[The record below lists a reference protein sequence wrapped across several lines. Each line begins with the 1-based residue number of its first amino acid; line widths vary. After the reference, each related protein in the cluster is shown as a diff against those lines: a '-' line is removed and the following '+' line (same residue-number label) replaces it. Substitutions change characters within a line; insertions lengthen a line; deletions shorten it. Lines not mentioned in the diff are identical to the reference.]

1 MIQMDGS
8 FMDILR
14 KKEESRFTRNELSDG
29 KRKLLDS
36 EPSFKVEFP
45 EYSFPDN
52 KEELSEVI
60 RIMKEK
66 KISESEMEDLDRNN
80 NELMLGIV
88 DQKKNDWIE
97 LIKDIDIYTI
107 RLKMKYTRP
116 RPYEISKEIES
127 TTDTDDSPSFPSGHA
142 IEAHALAVILGDKFP
157 EKKEE
162 LTKMADRISL
172 SRLQMGNH
180 YPSDIEVG
188 EKVGKL
194 IADTYLGVK
203 KSYTISKSEKK
214 EISELLTSLEE
225 KNLGDTA
232 ALVRVLD
239 IYSKNNDL
247 RDARIRKP
255 LQKFIDTFDTRIN
268 EITKLVRGL
277 KSKSGFEKLR
287 KKFGGRYFQAFAKY
301 GKGRTDKNAPVFD
314 IRTYNGKKADTV
326 YIELVQEI
334 PGLSG
339 AGGKVSRTKYTRIMR
354 YMEAILDN
362 SLSLSK
368 SRTELNEAISG
379 LKGDA
384 ELETKV
390 ATFNK
395 IKDDLLDVFTEM
407 AIEVAD
413 FQEFD
418 KEAKLN
424 NAEDAVKIGDVALG
438 GLGVKGLK
446 GFADLSGNLYDSV
459 DYLHDA
465 YFYVEDFI
473 DALRTSEESGTKDIQ
488 EETGISAELLD
499 MMQNRPGME
508 LKLPKQTKEKD
519 DEKDN
524 ETVVQYTKTLVEAK
538 KMFSTMDRLVDD
550 FDGHQFEI
558 GDDKILVSFDK
569 KAK

>member
-14 KKEESRFTRNELSDG
+14 KKEESRFTRNNLSDG
-29 KRKLLDS
+29 KKKLLDS
-36 EPSFKVEFP
+36 EPSFEVEFP

-52 KEELSEVI
+52 KEELPEVI
-60 RIMKEK
+60 RMMKEK
-66 KISESEMEDLDRNN
+66 KIPESEMEDLDKNN
-80 NELMLGIV
+80 NDLMLDIV
-88 DQKKNDWIE
+88 DQKRSDWIE

-107 RLKMKYTRP
+107 RLKMKYARP
-116 RPYEISKEIES
+116 RPYEISEEIES

-157 EKKEE
+157 DKKEE
-162 LTKMADRISL
+162 LTKLADKISL

-194 IADTYLGVK
+194 IADAYLGVK
-203 KSYTISKSEKK
+203 KSYTISKSERK
-214 EISELLTSLEE
+214 EIADLLSSLEE

-239 IYSKNNDL
+239 IFSKNDDL
-247 RDARIRKP
+247 KNPRIRLP
-255 LQKFIDTFDTRIN
+255 LQSFIDTFDTRIN

-277 KSKSGFEKLR
+277 KSKNGFEKLR
-287 KKFGGRYFQAFAKY
+287 KRFGGRYFQAFAKY
-301 GKGRTDKNAPVFD
+301 GKGRTDKDAPVFD
-314 IRTYNGKKADTV
+314 IRTYNGKKADEV
-326 YIELVQEI
+326 YISLVNEI

-339 AGGKVSRTKYTRIMR
+339 AGGKVSRTRYNRVMR
-354 YMEAILDN
+354 YMNAILDN

-368 SRTELNEAISG
+368 SRKELNEARTE

-384 ELETKV
+384 DLETKV

-395 IKDDLLDVFTEM
+395 IKDDLLDTFTEM
-407 AIEVAD
+407 SIEVAD
-413 FQEFD
+413 FQELD
-418 KEAKLN
+418 KDGAIN
-424 NAEDAVKIGDVALG
+424 DMEDAIKIGDVAQT
-438 GLGVKGLK
+438 GLGPKGIK
-446 GFADLSGNLYDSV
+446 GFAELSGNLYDSV
-459 DYLHDA
+459 EYLHDA

-473 DALRTSEESGTKDIQ
+473 EAIQ
-488 EETGISAELLD
+488 NIGVEDVLSPELLSFI
-499 MMQNRPGME
+499 QNQPGME
-508 LKLPKQTKEKD
+508 IKLPEEKPKE
-519 DEKDN
+519 ETDN
-524 ETVVQYTKTLVEAK
+524 TASEELAKYTKTLIEAK

-558 GDDKILVSFDK
+558 GDDKLLVSFDK
-569 KAK
+569 KTK

>member
-14 KKEESRFTRNELSDG
+14 KKEESRFTRNNLSDG
-29 KRKLLDS
+29 KKKLLDS
-36 EPSFKVEFP
+36 EPSFEVEFP
-45 EYSFPDN
+45 EYSLPDN
-52 KEELSEVI
+52 KEELPEVI

-66 KISESEMEDLDRNN
+66 KIPKSEMEDLDRNN
-80 NELMLGIV
+80 NDLMLGIV

-107 RLKMKYTRP
+107 RLKMKYARP
-116 RPYEISKEIES
+116 RPYEVSEEIES

-157 EKKEE
+157 DKKEE
-162 LTKMADRISL
+162 LTKMADKISL

-194 IADTYLGVK
+194 IADAYLGVK
-203 KSYTISKSEKK
+203 KSYTISKSEKR
-214 EISELLTSLEE
+214 EIADLLSSLEE

-239 IYSKNNDL
+239 IFSRNDDLKNP
-247 RDARIRKP
+247 RIRLP
-255 LQKFIDTFDTRIN
+255 LQAFIDTFDTRIN

-287 KKFGGRYFQAFAKY
+287 KRFGGRYFQAFAKY
-301 GKGRTDKNAPVFD
+301 GKGRTDKDTPVFD
-314 IRTYNGKKADTV
+314 IRTYNGKKADVV
-326 YIELVQEI
+326 YIELVNEI

-339 AGGKVSRTKYTRIMR
+339 AGGKVSRTRYNRVMR

-368 SRTELNEAISG
+368 SRKELNEATSE
-379 LKGDA
+379 LKSDV

-395 IKDDLLDVFTEM
+395 IKDDLLDTFTEM
-407 AIEVAD
+407 SIEVAD
-413 FQEFD
+413 FQEVD
-418 KEAKLN
+418 KDGKIKDI
-424 NAEDAVKIGDVALG
+424 EDAVKIGDVAEI
-438 GLGVKGLK
+438 GLGPKGLK
-446 GFADLSGNLYDSV
+446 GFAELSGNLYDSV

-465 YFYVEDFI
+465 YFYVKDFI
-473 DALRTSEESGTKDIQ
+473 DSLRTMGESQTKDIE
-488 EETGISAELLD
+488 EETGISAELLE
-499 MMQNRPGME
+499 MVQNRPGME

-519 DEKDN
+519 DE
-524 ETVVQYTKTLVEAK
+524 TIVQYTKTLVEAK

-558 GDDKILVSFDK
+558 GDDKLLVSFDK
-569 KAK
+569 RTK

>member
-14 KKEESRFTRNELSDG
+14 KKEESRFTRNNLSDG
-29 KRKLLDS
+29 KKKLLDS

-52 KEELSEVI
+52 KEELPEVMK
-60 RIMKEK
+60 IMREK
-66 KISESEMEDLDRNN
+66 KIPESEMEDLDKNN
-80 NELMLGIV
+80 NELMLRIA
-88 DQKKNDWIE
+88 DQKRNDWIE
-97 LIKDIDIYTI
+97 VIKDIDIYTI
-107 RLKMKYTRP
+107 RLKMKYARP
-116 RPYEISKEIES
+116 RPYEISEEIES
-127 TTDTDDSPSFPSGHA
+127 ITDTDDSPSFPSGHA
-142 IEAHALAVILGDKFP
+142 IEAHALAVILGDRFP

-162 LTKMADRISL
+162 LTKMADKISL
-172 SRLQMGNH
+172 SRVQMGNH

-194 IADTYLGVK
+194 IADAYLGLK

-214 EISELLTSLEE
+214 EIADLLSSLEE

-239 IYSKNNDL
+239 IFSKNDDL
-247 RDARIRKP
+247 KNPRIRLP
-255 LQKFIDTFDTRIN
+255 LQSFIDTFDTRIN

-287 KKFGGRYFQAFAKY
+287 KRFGGRYFQAFAKF

-314 IRTYNGKKADTV
+314 IRTYNGKKADEV
-326 YIELVQEI
+326 YIALVNAI

-339 AGGKVSRTKYTRIMR
+339 AGGKVSRTRYNRVMR
-354 YMEAILDN
+354 YMNAILDN

-368 SRTELNEAISG
+368 SRKELNQAKTE

-384 ELETKV
+384 DLETKV

-395 IKDDLLDVFTEM
+395 IKDDLLDTFTEM
-407 AIEVAD
+407 SIEVAD
-413 FQEFD
+413 FQELD
-418 KEAKLN
+418 KDNEIKDI
-424 NAEDAVKIGDVALG
+424 EDAIKIGDVAES
-438 GLGVKGLK
+438 GLGPKGIK
-446 GFADLSGNLYDSV
+446 GFSELSGNLYDSV
-459 DYLHDA
+459 EYLHDA

-473 DALRTSEESGTKDIQ
+473 ESLQTIGVEDIL
-488 EETGISAELLD
+488 SPELLSFI
-499 MMQNRPGME
+499 QNQPGME
-508 LKLPKQTKEKD
+508 IKLPEEKPKE
-519 DEKDN
+519 ETDN
-524 ETVVQYTKTLVEAK
+524 TASEELAKYTKTLIEAK

-558 GDDKILVSFDK
+558 GDDKLLVSFDK
-569 KAK
+569 KTK

>member
-14 KKEESRFTRNELSDG
+14 KKEESRFTRNNLSDG
-29 KRKLLDS
+29 KKKLLES
-36 EPSFKVEFP
+36 EPSFEVKFP

-52 KEELSEVI
+52 KEELPEVI
-60 RIMKEK
+60 RMMKEK
-66 KISESEMEDLDRNN
+66 KIPESEMEDLDKNN
-80 NELMLGIV
+80 NDLMLDIV
-88 DQKKNDWIE
+88 DQKRSDWIE

-107 RLKMKYTRP
+107 RLKMKYARP
-116 RPYEISKEIES
+116 RPYEVSEEIES

-157 EKKEE
+157 DKKEE
-162 LTKMADRISL
+162 LTKMADKISL

-194 IADTYLGVK
+194 IADAYLGVK

-214 EISELLTSLEE
+214 EIADLLSSLEE

-239 IYSKNNDL
+239 IFSKNDDL
-247 RDARIRKP
+247 KNPRIRLP
-255 LQKFIDTFDTRIN
+255 LQAFIDTFDTRIN

-287 KKFGGRYFQAFAKY
+287 KRFGGRYFQAFAKY
-301 GKGRTDKNAPVFD
+301 GKGRTEKDGSVFD
-314 IRTYNGKKADTV
+314 IRTYNGKKADEV
-326 YIELVQEI
+326 YIALVNAI

-339 AGGKVSRTKYTRIMR
+339 AGGKVSRTRYNRVMR
-354 YMEAILDN
+354 YMNAILDN

-368 SRTELNEAISG
+368 SRKELNQAITE

-384 ELETKV
+384 DLETKV
-390 ATFNK
+390 ATFNE
-395 IKDDLLDVFTEM
+395 IKDDLLDTFTEM
-407 AIEVAD
+407 SIEVAD
-413 FQEFD
+413 FQELD
-418 KEAKLN
+418 KDNEIKDI
-424 NAEDAVKIGDVALG
+424 EDAIKIGDVAES
-438 GLGVKGLK
+438 GLGPKGIK
-446 GFADLSGNLYDSV
+446 GFAELSGNLYDSV
-459 DYLHDA
+459 EYLHDA

-473 DALRTSEESGTKDIQ
+473 ESIRTIGVDDIL
-488 EETGISAELLD
+488 SPELLSFI
-499 MMQNRPGME
+499 QNQPGME
-508 LKLPKQTKEKD
+508 IKLPEGKPKE
-519 DEKDN
+519 ETDN
-524 ETVVQYTKTLVEAK
+524 TASEELAKYTKTLIEAK

-558 GDDKILVSFDK
+558 GDDKLLVSFDK

>member
-14 KKEESRFTRNELSDG
+14 KKEESRFTRNNLSDG
-29 KRKLLDS
+29 KKKLLES
-36 EPSFKVEFP
+36 EPSFEVKFP

-52 KEELSEVI
+52 KEELPEVI
-60 RIMKEK
+60 RMMKEK
-66 KISESEMEDLDRNN
+66 KIPESEMEDLDKNN
-80 NELMLGIV
+80 NDLMLDIV
-88 DQKKNDWIE
+88 DQKRSDWIE

-107 RLKMKYTRP
+107 RLKMKYARP
-116 RPYEISKEIES
+116 RPYEVSEEIES

-157 EKKEE
+157 DKKEE
-162 LTKMADRISL
+162 LTKMADKISL

-194 IADTYLGVK
+194 IADAYLGVK

-214 EISELLTSLEE
+214 ERADLLSSLEE

-239 IYSKNNDL
+239 IFSKNDDL
-247 RDARIRKP
+247 KNPRIRLP
-255 LQKFIDTFDTRIN
+255 LQAFIDTFDTRIN

-287 KKFGGRYFQAFAKY
+287 KRFGGRYFQAFAKY
-301 GKGRTDKNAPVFD
+301 GKGRTEKDGSVFD
-314 IRTYNGKKADTV
+314 IRTYNGKKADEV
-326 YIELVQEI
+326 YIALVNAI

-339 AGGKVSRTKYTRIMR
+339 AGGKVSRTRYNRVMR
-354 YMEAILDN
+354 YMNAILDN

-368 SRTELNEAISG
+368 SRKELNQAITE

-384 ELETKV
+384 DLETKV
-390 ATFNK
+390 ATFNE
-395 IKDDLLDVFTEM
+395 IKDDLLDTFTEM
-407 AIEVAD
+407 SIEVAD
-413 FQEFD
+413 FQELD
-418 KEAKLN
+418 KDNEIKDI
-424 NAEDAVKIGDVALG
+424 EDAIKIGDVAES
-438 GLGVKGLK
+438 GLGPKGIK
-446 GFADLSGNLYDSV
+446 GFAELSGNLYDSV
-459 DYLHDA
+459 EYLHDA

-473 DALRTSEESGTKDIQ
+473 ESIRTIGVDDIL
-488 EETGISAELLD
+488 SPELLSFI
-499 MMQNRPGME
+499 QNQPGME
-508 LKLPKQTKEKD
+508 IKLPEGKPKE
-519 DEKDN
+519 ETDN
-524 ETVVQYTKTLVEAK
+524 TASEELAKYTKTLIEAK

-558 GDDKILVSFDK
+558 GDDKLLVSFDK

>member
-14 KKEESRFTRNELSDG
+14 KKEESRFTRNNLSDG
-29 KRKLLDS
+29 KKKLLDS
-36 EPSFKVEFP
+36 EPSFEVEFP

-52 KEELSEVI
+52 KEELPEVMK
-60 RIMKEK
+60 IMREK
-66 KISESEMEDLDRNN
+66 KIPESEMEDLDKNN
-80 NELMLGIV
+80 NELMLKIV
-88 DQKKNDWIE
+88 DQKRNDWIE

-107 RLKMKYTRP
+107 RLKMKYARP

-127 TTDTDDSPSFPSGHA
+127 ITDTDDSPSFPSGHA

-162 LTKMADRISL
+162 LTKMADKISL
-172 SRLQMGNH
+172 SRVQMGNH

-194 IADTYLGVK
+194 IADAYLGVK
-203 KSYTISKSEKK
+203 KSYTISKSERK
-214 EISELLTSLEE
+214 EIAELLSSLEE

-239 IYSKNNDL
+239 IFSKNDDL
-247 RDARIRKP
+247 KNPRIRLP
-255 LQKFIDTFDTRIN
+255 LQAFIDTFDTRIN

-277 KSKSGFEKLR
+277 KNKNGFEKLR
-287 KKFGGRYFQAFAKY
+287 KRFGGRYFQAFAKY
-301 GKGRTDKNAPVFD
+301 GKGRTDKDGSVFD
-314 IRTYNGKKADTV
+314 IRTYNGKKADEV
-326 YIELVQEI
+326 YIALVNAI

-339 AGGKVSRTKYTRIMR
+339 AGGKVSRTRYNRVMR
-354 YMEAILDN
+354 YMNAILDN

-368 SRTELNEAISG
+368 SRKELNQARTE

-384 ELETKV
+384 DLETKV

-395 IKDDLLDVFTEM
+395 IKDDLLDTFTEM
-407 AIEVAD
+407 SIEVAD
-413 FQEFD
+413 FQELD
-418 KEAKLN
+418 KDNEIKDI
-424 NAEDAVKIGDVALG
+424 EDAIKIGDVAES
-438 GLGVKGLK
+438 GLGPKGIK
-446 GFADLSGNLYDSV
+446 GFAELSGNLYDSV
-459 DYLHDA
+459 EYLHDA

-473 DALRTSEESGTKDIQ
+473 ESLRTLEESQTKNIS
-488 EETGISAELLD
+488 EETGISAELLE
-499 MMQNRPGME
+499 MVQNRPGME
-508 LKLPKQTKEKD
+508 LKLPKQTREKD
-519 DEKDN
+519 DE
-524 ETVVQYTKTLVEAK
+524 TIVQYTKTLIEAK

-550 FDGHQFEI
+550 FDGHQFDI
-558 GDDKILVSFDK
+558 GDDKLLVSFDK

>member
-14 KKEESRFTRNELSDG
+14 KKEESRFTRNNLSDG
-29 KRKLLDS
+29 KKKLLDS
-36 EPSFKVEFP
+36 EPSFEVEFP
-45 EYSFPDN
+45 EYSFPDS
-52 KEELSEVI
+52 KEELPEVI

-66 KISESEMEDLDRNN
+66 KIPESEMEDLDKNN
-80 NELMLGIV
+80 NDLLLDIV
-88 DQKKNDWIE
+88 DQKRSDWIE

-107 RLKMKYTRP
+107 RLKMKYARP
-116 RPYEISKEIES
+116 RPYEISEEIES

-157 EKKEE
+157 DKKEE
-162 LTKMADRISL
+162 LTKMADKISL

-194 IADTYLGVK
+194 IADAYLGVK
-203 KSYTISKSEKK
+203 KSYTISKSERK
-214 EISELLTSLEE
+214 EIADLLSSLEE

-239 IYSKNNDL
+239 IFSKNNDL
-247 RDARIRKP
+247 KNPRIRLP
-255 LQKFIDTFDTRIN
+255 LQSFIDTFDTRIN

-277 KSKSGFEKLR
+277 KSKNGFEKLR
-287 KKFGGRYFQAFAKY
+287 KRFGGRYFQAFAKY
-301 GKGRTDKNAPVFD
+301 GKGRTDKDAPVFD
-314 IRTYNGKKADTV
+314 IRTYNGKKADEV
-326 YIELVQEI
+326 YISLVNEI

-339 AGGKVSRTKYTRIMR
+339 AGGKVSRTRYNRVMR
-354 YMEAILDN
+354 YMNAILDN

-368 SRTELNEAISG
+368 SRKELNEARTE

-384 ELETKV
+384 DLETKV

-395 IKDDLLDVFTEM
+395 IKDDLLDTFTEM
-407 AIEVAD
+407 SIEVAD
-413 FQEFD
+413 FQELD
-418 KEAKLN
+418 KDGEIN
-424 NAEDAVKIGDVALG
+424 DMEDAIKIGDVAQT
-438 GLGVKGLK
+438 GLGPKGIK
-446 GFADLSGNLYDSV
+446 GFSELSGNLYDSV
-459 DYLHDA
+459 EYLHDA

-473 DALRTSEESGTKDIQ
+473 EAIQ
-488 EETGISAELLD
+488 NIGVEDVLSPELLSFI
-499 MMQNRPGME
+499 QNQPGME
-508 LKLPKQTKEKD
+508 IKLPEEKPKE
-519 DEKDN
+519 ETDN
-524 ETVVQYTKTLVEAK
+524 TASEELAKYTKTLVEAK

-558 GDDKILVSFDK
+558 GDDKLLVSFDK
-569 KAK
+569 KTK

>member
-14 KKEESRFTRNELSDG
+14 KKEESRFTRNNLSDG
-29 KRKLLDS
+29 KKKLLDS
-36 EPSFKVEFP
+36 EPSFEVEFP
-45 EYSFPDN
+45 EYSLPDN
-52 KEELSEVI
+52 KEELPEVI

-66 KISESEMEDLDRNN
+66 KIPKSEMEDLDRNN
-80 NELMLGIV
+80 NDLMLGIV

-107 RLKMKYTRP
+107 RLKMKYARP
-116 RPYEISKEIES
+116 RPYEVSEEIES

-157 EKKEE
+157 DKKEE
-162 LTKMADRISL
+162 LTKMADKISL

-194 IADTYLGVK
+194 IADAYLGVK

-214 EISELLTSLEE
+214 EIADLLSSLEE

-239 IYSKNNDL
+239 IFSRNDDLKNP
-247 RDARIRKP
+247 RIRLP
-255 LQKFIDTFDTRIN
+255 LQAFIDTFDTRIN

-287 KKFGGRYFQAFAKY
+287 KRFGGRYFQAFAKY
-301 GKGRTDKNAPVFD
+301 GKGRTDKDTPVFD
-314 IRTYNGKKADTV
+314 IRTYNGKKADVV
-326 YIELVQEI
+326 YIELVNEI

-339 AGGKVSRTKYTRIMR
+339 AGGKVSRTRYNRVMR

-368 SRTELNEAISG
+368 SRNELNEATSE
-379 LKGDA
+379 LKSDV

-395 IKDDLLDVFTEM
+395 IKDDLLDTFTEM
-407 AIEVAD
+407 SIEVAD
-413 FQEFD
+413 FQEVD
-418 KEAKLN
+418 KDGKIKDI
-424 NAEDAVKIGDVALG
+424 EDAVKIGDVAEI
-438 GLGVKGLK
+438 GLGPKGLK
-446 GFADLSGNLYDSV
+446 GFAELSGNLYDSV

-465 YFYVEDFI
+465 YFYVKDFI
-473 DALRTSEESGTKDIQ
+473 DSLRTMGESQTKDIE
-488 EETGISAELLD
+488 EETGISAELLE
-499 MMQNRPGME
+499 MVQNRPGME

-519 DEKDN
+519 DE
-524 ETVVQYTKTLVEAK
+524 TIVQYTKTLVEAK

-558 GDDKILVSFDK
+558 GDDKLLVSFDK
-569 KAK
+569 RTK

>member
-14 KKEESRFTRNELSDG
+14 KKEESRFTRNNLSDG
-29 KRKLLDS
+29 KKKLLDS

-52 KEELSEVI
+52 KEELPEVMK
-60 RIMKEK
+60 IMREK
-66 KISESEMEDLDRNN
+66 KIPESEMEDLDKNN
-80 NELMLGIV
+80 NELMLRIA
-88 DQKKNDWIE
+88 DQKRNDWIE
-97 LIKDIDIYTI
+97 VIKDIDIYTI
-107 RLKMKYTRP
+107 RLKMKYARP
-116 RPYEISKEIES
+116 RPYEISEEIES
-127 TTDTDDSPSFPSGHA
+127 ITDTDDSPSFPSGHA
-142 IEAHALAVILGDKFP
+142 IEAHALAVILGDRFP

-162 LTKMADRISL
+162 LTKMADKISL
-172 SRLQMGNH
+172 SRVQMGNH

-194 IADTYLGVK
+194 IADAYLGLK

-214 EISELLTSLEE
+214 EIADLLSSLEE

-239 IYSKNNDL
+239 IFSKNDDL
-247 RDARIRKP
+247 KNPRIRLP
-255 LQKFIDTFDTRIN
+255 LQSFIDTFDTRIN

-287 KKFGGRYFQAFAKY
+287 KRFGGRYFQAFAKF

-314 IRTYNGKKADTV
+314 IRTYNGKKADEV
-326 YIELVQEI
+326 YIALVNAI

-339 AGGKVSRTKYTRIMR
+339 AGGKVSRTRYNRVMR
-354 YMEAILDN
+354 YMNAILDN

-368 SRTELNEAISG
+368 SRKELNQAKTELR
-379 LKGDA
+379 GD
-384 ELETKV
+384 ENLETKV

-395 IKDDLLDVFTEM
+395 IKDDLLDTFTEM
-407 AIEVAD
+407 SIEVAD
-413 FQEFD
+413 FQELD
-418 KEAKLN
+418 KDNEIKDI
-424 NAEDAVKIGDVALG
+424 EDAIKIGDVAES
-438 GLGVKGLK
+438 GLGPKGIK
-446 GFADLSGNLYDSV
+446 GFAELSGNLYDSV
-459 DYLHDA
+459 EYLHDA

-473 DALRTSEESGTKDIQ
+473 ESLQTIGVEDIL
-488 EETGISAELLD
+488 SPELLSFI
-499 MMQNRPGME
+499 QNQPGME
-508 LKLPKQTKEKD
+508 IKLPEEKPKE
-519 DEKDN
+519 ETDN
-524 ETVVQYTKTLVEAK
+524 TASEELAKYTKTLIEAK

-558 GDDKILVSFDK
+558 GDDKLLVSFDK
-569 KAK
+569 KTK

>member
-14 KKEESRFTRNELSDG
+14 KKEESRFTRNNLSDG
-29 KRKLLDS
+29 KKKLLDS

-52 KEELSEVI
+52 KEELPEVMK
-60 RIMKEK
+60 IMREK
-66 KISESEMEDLDRNN
+66 KIPESEMEDLDKNN
-80 NELMLGIV
+80 NELMLRIA
-88 DQKKNDWIE
+88 DQKRNDWIE
-97 LIKDIDIYTI
+97 VIKDIDIYTI
-107 RLKMKYTRP
+107 RLKMKYARP
-116 RPYEISKEIES
+116 RPYEISEEIES
-127 TTDTDDSPSFPSGHA
+127 ITDTDDSPSFPSGHA
-142 IEAHALAVILGDKFP
+142 IEAHALAVILGDRFP

-162 LTKMADRISL
+162 LTKMADKISL
-172 SRLQMGNH
+172 SRVQMGNH

-194 IADTYLGVK
+194 IADAYLGLK

-214 EISELLTSLEE
+214 EIADLLSSLEE

-239 IYSKNNDL
+239 IFSKNDDL
-247 RDARIRKP
+247 KNPRIRLP
-255 LQKFIDTFDTRIN
+255 LQSFIDTFDTRIN

-287 KKFGGRYFQAFAKY
+287 KRFGGRYFQAFAKF

-314 IRTYNGKKADTV
+314 IRTYNGKKADEV
-326 YIELVQEI
+326 YIALVNAI

-339 AGGKVSRTKYTRIMR
+339 AGGKVSRTRYNRVMR
-354 YMEAILDN
+354 YMNAILDN

-368 SRTELNEAISG
+368 SRKELNQAKTE

-384 ELETKV
+384 DLETKV

-395 IKDDLLDVFTEM
+395 IKDDLLDTFTEM
-407 AIEVAD
+407 SIEVAD
-413 FQEFD
+413 FQELD
-418 KEAKLN
+418 KDNEIKDI
-424 NAEDAVKIGDVALG
+424 EDAIKIGDVAES
-438 GLGVKGLK
+438 GLGPKGIK
-446 GFADLSGNLYDSV
+446 GFAELSGNLYDSV
-459 DYLHDA
+459 EYLHDA

-473 DALRTSEESGTKDIQ
+473 ESLQTIGVEDIL
-488 EETGISAELLD
+488 SPELLSFI
-499 MMQNRPGME
+499 QNQPGME
-508 LKLPKQTKEKD
+508 IKLPEEKPKE
-519 DEKDN
+519 ETDN
-524 ETVVQYTKTLVEAK
+524 TASEELAKYTKTLIEAK

-558 GDDKILVSFDK
+558 GDDKLLVSFDK
-569 KAK
+569 KTK

>member
-14 KKEESRFTRNELSDG
+14 KKEESRFTRNNLSDG
-29 KRKLLDS
+29 KKKLLDS
-36 EPSFKVEFP
+36 EPSFEVEFP
-45 EYSFPDN
+45 EYSLPDN
-52 KEELSEVI
+52 KEELPEVI
-60 RIMKEK
+60 RMMKEK
-66 KISESEMEDLDRNN
+66 KIPESEMEDLDKNN
-80 NELMLGIV
+80 NDLMLRIV

-107 RLKMKYTRP
+107 RLKMKYSRP
-116 RPYEISKEIES
+116 RPYEVSEEIES

-157 EKKEE
+157 DKKEE
-162 LTKMADRISL
+162 LTKMADKISL

-194 IADTYLGVK
+194 IADAYLGVK

-214 EISELLTSLEE
+214 EIAELLSSLEE

-239 IYSKNNDL
+239 IYSRNDDLKN
-247 RDARIRKP
+247 RRIRIP
-255 LQKFIDTFDTRIN
+255 LQAFLDTFDTRIN

-301 GKGRTDKNAPVFD
+301 GKGRTDKDAAIFD
-314 IRTYNGKKADTV
+314 IRTYNGKKADEV
-326 YIELVQEI
+326 YIALVNEI

-339 AGGKVSRTKYTRIMR
+339 AGGKVSRTGYNRVMR

-362 SLSLSK
+362 SLSLSN
-368 SRTELNEAISG
+368 SRKELNEATSE
-379 LKGDA
+379 LKSDV

-395 IKDDLLDVFTEM
+395 IKDDLLDTFTEM
-407 AIEVAD
+407 SIEVAD
-413 FQEFD
+413 FQEVD
-418 KEAKLN
+418 KDGKIKDI
-424 NAEDAVKIGDVALG
+424 EDAVKIGDVAET
-438 GLGVKGLK
+438 GLGPKGLK
-446 GFADLSGNLYDSV
+446 GFAELSGNLYDSV

-465 YFYVEDFI
+465 YFYVKDFI
-473 DALRTSEESGTKDIQ
+473 DSLRTLGESQTKDIE
-488 EETGISAELLD
+488 EETGISAELLE
-499 MMQNRPGME
+499 MVQNRPGME

-519 DEKDN
+519 DE
-524 ETVVQYTKTLVEAK
+524 TIVQYTKTLVEAK

-558 GDDKILVSFDK
+558 GDDKLLVSFDK
-569 KAK
+569 RTK